1 MENFISIVKCNSGM
15 ASYYISKETG
25 SYTAYLMKSSNE
37 STFPEE
43 VTIDKTKTL
52 YLQTNEADLLTEKL
66 INAIKKAEEREEGIV

>member
-1 MENFISIVKCNSGM
+1 M
-15 ASYYISKETG
+15 ASYYISKEIG

-37 STFPEE
+37 SNFPEE